1 MLVRQYIR
9 NKPSNLVLHLKKMQT
24 NETERTQ
31 SFAMTQNSAVKRKM
45 NDGTELVLSKYTAHG
60 CSEKNEDSE
69 KRAANSAVKTLQ
81 SHFVTQSAAISP
93 PTKHTRIC
101 KIESLFCRSHS
112 IDDSAIRTM
121 SEEKK
126 PKTTIINDRYRIY
139 ILSKIHKMNYIYFSN

>member
-45 NDGTELVLSKYTAHG
+45 NDGTEFVLSKYTAHG

-81 SHFVTQSAAISP
+81 SHFVTQSAATSP

-101 KIESLFCRSHS
+101 KIESLFS
-112 IDDSAIRTM
+112 
-121 SEEKK
+121 KK
-126 PKTTIINDRYRIY
+126 FKKTETFGDR
-139 ILSKIHKMNYIYFSN
+139 